1 MAKKKKKT
9 TDYSALIAAC
19 DTGTSMVESKP
30 LRHIKLQGFP
40 GGGKSLRTFLLLSSR

>member
-40 GGGKSLRTFLLLSSR
+40 CLLYTSDAADE